1 MGHISN
7 TDREYHLLQQRL
19 DGHIEGAPESP
30 TFMKILR
37 LLFSPEEAE
46 LARRL
51 PLQLVSLDTLSCKLG
66 IPRQELGDKL
76 TEMAQRGVVIDIEHK
91 GQRYFAL
98 PPVVIGLFEFTFMR
112 TRDDVPMA
120 ELARLFEEYFYGDD
134 RFWRSLFKGQT
145 QRFRSFVRE
154 EALPEENHIEVL
166 DWERASHIIQ
176 SASALAVGICQCRHT
191 ASYLGKACDRPQL
204 TCLSFNYA
212 AEMLIRNGIA
222 QKITTVEAMHILEE
236 CKDAGLAQT
245 GDNVQRRVSFICNC
259 CGCCCHG
266 MRAIKTFNL
275 RNAIVTS
282 NWIMEV
288 DLSKCNGCGKCA
300 EACPVKAIDIA
311 DEMVG
316 EKKRRWAVHNE
327 ALCLGCGV
335 CYSTCKFGA
344 ITMKPR
350 THRVFTPE
358 TIFDRIVS
366 MAIERG
372 KLANLIFDEPEKLG
386 YRALG
391 RIIGILEKSPTSK
404 AMMAIQPMQSA
415 FLTAM
420 VKGARRKRRDVVDM
434 VR

>member
-51 PLQLVSLDTLSCKLG
+51 PLQLVSLDALSCKLG

>member
-1 MGHISN
+1 
-7 TDREYHLLQQRL
+7 
-19 DGHIEGAPESP
+19 
-30 TFMKILR
+30 
-37 LLFSPEEAE
+37 
-46 LARRL
+46 
-51 PLQLVSLDTLSCKLG
+51 
-66 IPRQELGDKL
+66 
-76 TEMAQRGVVIDIEHK
+76 
-91 GQRYFAL
+91 
-98 PPVVIGLFEFTFMR
+98 
-112 TRDDVPMA
+112 
-120 ELARLFEEYFYGDD
+120 
-134 RFWRSLFKGQT
+134 
-145 QRFRSFVRE
+145 
-154 EALPEENHIEVL
+154 
-166 DWERASHIIQ
+166 
-176 SASALAVGICQCRHT
+176 
-191 ASYLGKACDRPQL
+191 
-204 TCLSFNYA
+204 
-212 AEMLIRNGIA
+212 MLIRNGIA